1 VRSELR
7 TRVNEDIMTRR
18 RIFAAGSVA
27 LLLATTAVQTAAG
40 QPAQIGDLSITQS
53 WTRATPPRAHAA
65 GGFVTI
71 GNTGDTSDRLV
82 AATSAIAGRV
92 EIHEMRM
99 DNGTMIMRPV
109 DGGIEIP
116 AGGETTLAPGGLHI
130 MFMELKQG
138 LVEGETIPVVLTFE
152 QAGDVEVQF
161 AVAAIGARAPGQS
174 AADADQTK
182 GSGMHDGGMHGHG
195 Q

>member
-1 VRSELR
+1 MTLR
-7 TRVNEDIMTRR
+7 G
-18 RIFAAGSVA
+18 IFAAGSVA
-27 LLLATTAVQTAAG
+27 LILAAGTIQTADAEPK
-40 QPAQIGDLSITQS
+40 QTHDLSITQP
-53 WTRATPPRAHAA
+53 WTRATPPRARAA

-71 GNTGDTSDRLV
+71 ENSGDTSDRLV
-82 AATSAIAGRV
+82 AADSPIAGRV

-138 LVEGETIPVVLTFE
+138 LIEGETIPVVLTFE

-161 AVAAIGARAPGQS
+161 PVTAIGARGPNGAEGHS
-174 AADADQTK
+174 HHMDGRETSGAD
-182 GSGMHDGGMHGHG
+182 MHNNGHS